1 MLRSPPQGGWATP
14 CLLASPLC
22 KMLLWPPSR
31 CSGSVCGQGAGP
43 SPPGA
48 SGRSP
53 RTPRSR
59 QPSPPSTWAS
69 YTLLAPVRTT
79 RTHNS
84 PGGRCPTRWAPQATT
99 LPLLH
104 LPRLCRGKG
113 LSLKHAPSPL
123 PGPPPGKGAFGQPQD
138 LAAATPAHRTS
149 CPPRKGC
156 VCRGCQTNNTLLP
169 SETATPSQLR
179 GKGQRTGLFFSPL
192 TFLGWGWCL
201 WGYRSQVPS
210 STAPKGTGRPSSL
223 YPPLPHVGYPPTP
236 SLAEVKRGPYP
247 ESPASQPGPLG
258 TGEVWAKAVGVSGRK
273 RAEALRRGLC
283 RTPLTPW
290 PPEV

>member
-1 MLRSPPQGGWATP
+1 MLGGV
-14 CLLASPLC
+14 
-22 KMLLWPPSR
+22 R
-31 CSGSVCGQGAGP
+31 GQGAGP
-43 SPPGA
+43 RPSGA

-53 RTPRSR
+53 RTPGSR

-69 YTLLAPVRTT
+69 YTLLAPVRTA
-79 RTHNS
+79 RTHDS
-84 PGGRCPTRWAPQATT
+84 PGGRCPTSWAPQATT

-113 LSLKHAPSPL
+113 LSPKQAPSPL

-169 SETATPSQLR
+169 SKTATPSQLR

-192 TFLGWGWCL
+192 AFLGWGWCL

-223 YPPLPHVGYPPTP
+223 YPPLPHLGYPTPTP

-273 RAEALRRGLC
+273 KG
-283 RTPLTPW
+283 
-290 PPEV
+290 

>member
-1 MLRSPPQGGWATP
+1 MGRRA
-14 CLLASPLC
+14 C
-22 KMLLWPPSR
+22 SR
-31 CSGSVCGQGAGP
+31 ALPKEAGP
-43 SPPGA
+43 LPAFWLLHCAKCSTGLPLSAWGCPWPGCRTQATGA

-53 RTPRSR
+53 QTPGSR

-69 YTLLAPVRTT
+69 YTLLAPVRTA
-79 RTHNS
+79 RTHDS
-84 PGGRCPTRWAPQATT
+84 PGGRCPTRWAPQTTT

-113 LSLKHAPSPL
+113 LSLKQA
-123 PGPPPGKGAFGQPQD
+123 
-138 LAAATPAHRTS
+138 PAHFLGLPQGKEPLANPKTW
-149 CPPRKGC
+149 
-156 VCRGCQTNNTLLP
+156 LLP
-169 SETATPSQLR
+169 PQHTAPPALHRRAVSAGAARPTLSFLAKLLPQANLGVR
-179 GKGQRTGLFFSPL
+179 GKEQGYSSAPWLFW
-192 TFLGWGWCL
+192 GWGWCL

-223 YPPLPHVGYPPTP
+223 YPPLPHLGYPTPTP

-273 RAEALRRGLC
+273 KG
-283 RTPLTPW
+283 
-290 PPEV
+290 